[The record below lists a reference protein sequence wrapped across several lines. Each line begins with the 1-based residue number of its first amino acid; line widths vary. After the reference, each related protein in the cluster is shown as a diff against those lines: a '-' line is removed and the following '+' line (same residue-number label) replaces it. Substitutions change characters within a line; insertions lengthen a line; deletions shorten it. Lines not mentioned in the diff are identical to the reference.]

1 MDSYDLDRKRK
12 AEEDLYE
19 DVAYKKIQLENTN
32 NEKEEEKEA
41 DNGVKEQK
49 EEPKHDAVAKPEEET
64 DTTKEEPTAAAATK
78 RKSPPPADT
87 IIPFDYLIVLHVEA
101 TCDEN
106 PTNPAAVQVTKENS
120 EIIGN
125 NSSLSRLTESIMTIL
140 FRALLCRA

>member
-19 DVAYKKIQLENTN
+19 DVAYKKIQLENIN
-32 NEKEEEKEA
+32 SEKEEEKEA

-49 EEPKHDAVAKPEEET
+49 EELEHDAVAKPEEGT
-64 DTTKEEPTAAAATK
+64 DTTKEEPTATVVTK
-78 RKSPPPADT
+78 RNSPPPADT
-87 IIPFDYLIVLHVEA
+87 IIPFDRLIVLHVEA

-125 NSSLSRLTESIMTIL
+125 NSSLSRLTESITTIL